1 MNEIC
6 LNRIQE
12 ERKERVKV
20 VQEPRVAPNHPAE
33 RLAVASAL
41 VAIVLSPIFVAVSK
55 KTFSL

>member
-41 VAIVLSPIFVAVSK
+41 VAIVSPVLVAVSK